1 MSAPATTD
9 QFRAWMAER
18 DAHHAAA
25 NAPGA
30 TEAQSLASTDGLVT
44 CENRILETPA
54 TTLGGNY
61 FRCLAAVKLSAD
73 GNEITDETA
82 RVIEAEA
89 DAFLAEQRAQQ
100 AAFDEAVAEYR
111 RVRAIHDAI
120 PLGTEGEDDAVEAYC
135 VAMDRVIEDI
145 RTPSI
150 AALRIKLELIES
162 RMEGFCG
169 WPDEWHAAIA
179 KDLDHL
185 EGMAIAS

>member
-1 MSAPATTD
+1 MTAPATTD
-9 QFRAWMAER
+9 QFRAWMTER
-18 DAHHAAA
+18 DAHYAAA

-30 TEAQSLASTDGLVT
+30 TEAQSLASTDDLVT
-44 CENRILETPA
+44 CENRLLETPA
-54 TTLGGNY
+54 ASITGNY

-73 GNEITDETA
+73 GHEMDDDLA
-82 RVIEAEA
+82 RAIEAEA

-100 AAFDEAVAEYR
+100 VAFDEALAEYR
-111 RVRAIHDAI
+111 RVRAISDAM
-120 PLGTEGEDDAVEAYC
+120 PLGAEGEDEAIDEYC
-135 VAMDRVIEDI
+135 VAMDRIIEDI